1 MDGTD
6 RDRGEAFNTGLHRT
20 KLETYSRKQVCLA
33 WHPHTRAAHH
43 RAVRHPRSF
52 AHIRVC
58 SSSATHQ
65 VLFLVVVFVFI
76 FLISIIAGAA
86 GPFVWKASHGN
97 GQSWD
102 NCTQVEHASQCK
114 ACVTYFEAEVV
125 DMQPYDQVMYLEVA
139 MENPVRAL
147 AYVY

>member
-1 MDGTD
+1 M
-6 RDRGEAFNTGLHRT
+6 RGIHTHA
-20 KLETYSRKQVCLA
+20 
-33 WHPHTRAAHH
+33 PHTTALYAIL
-43 RAVRHPRSF
+43 VRSLTF
-52 AHIRVC
+52 AFALPC
-58 SSSATHQ
+58 SSLSTYQ

-139 MENPVRAL
+139 MENPVSAL

>member
-1 MDGTD
+1 MHGIHTT
-6 RDRGEAFNTGLHRT
+6 AAVHHHHC
-20 KLETYSRKQVCLA
+20 QWLA
-33 WHPHTRAAHH
+33 IL
-43 RAVRHPRSF
+43 VRSHS
-52 AHIRVC
+52 RVC

-125 DMQPYDQVMYLEVA
+125 AMQPYDQVLYLEVA

-147 AYVY
+147 AYVYQLARNNAGDDGHMVLAVG